1 MDNTQDIPE
10 CKFSSNGLTPDQW
23 IAAGYNKF
31 KNNGII
37 NEYSDYGL
45 QKLFSDFL
53 GKQYYLT
60 VYVYE
65 NFNKDYY
72 AKYNGAILPYSFSP
86 DVQFTPDGKM
96 TLHVQF
102 GMDADTTIE
111 DVENQVRELW
121 VSVGSPYYELW
132 N

>member
-1 MDNTQDIPE
+1 MTETTPAPE

-23 IAAGYNKF
+23 IAAGYKKF
-31 KNNGII
+31 KNNGVI

-45 QKLFSDFL
+45 QKLFSDSL

-65 NFNKDYY
+65 NFNKEYY

-86 DVQFTPDGKM
+86 EVQFEPKGKM
-96 TLHVQF
+96 TFNAQF
-102 GMDADTTIE
+102 IMDAATTIE
-111 DVENQVRELW
+111 DVEKQVRELW
-121 VSVGSPYYELW
+121 ISVGSPYYELY